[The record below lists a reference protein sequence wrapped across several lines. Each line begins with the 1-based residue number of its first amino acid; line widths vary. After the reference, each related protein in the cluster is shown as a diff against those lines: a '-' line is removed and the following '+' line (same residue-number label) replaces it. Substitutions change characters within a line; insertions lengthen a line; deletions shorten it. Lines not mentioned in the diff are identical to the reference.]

1 MRKQVALR
9 GGRAAPAR
17 DGATCE
23 AVAET
28 RAYAKENCATHRNRP
43 AATPR
48 SSPRKTIDRKVPQ
61 RRRYSA
67 PPPTFSREC
76 TSQSRRIS
84 TPGVFFAFFVVWGK
98 VVRRKGKGR
107 EEAKEEERGARR
119 SGEKSEKWGGG
130 DLPKSVSS
138 EPNRHSGNSGT
149 TDTGERNAASSAATM
164 TNPIAQDLT
173 PLFIEK
179 IVWEKMYEPVKPA
192 PIAPAATLATP
203 TVFSSRSKSRA
214 PSEEEAIAATSRQL
228 EGFF

>member
-1 MRKQVALR
+1 MSEEREREGKEK
-9 GGRAAPAR
+9 GR
-17 DGATCE
+17 
-23 AVAET
+23 
-28 RAYAKENCATHRNRP
+28 
-43 AATPR
+43 
-48 SSPRKTIDRKVPQ
+48 
-61 RRRYSA
+61 
-67 PPPTFSREC
+67 
-76 TSQSRRIS
+76 SRRGREGS
-84 TPGVFFAFFVVWGK
+84 KKKWGK
-98 VVRRKGKGR
+98 
-107 EEAKEEERGARR
+107 
-119 SGEKSEKWGGG
+119 KWKMGGG
-130 DLPKSVSS
+130 YLPKSVSS
-138 EPNRHSGNSGT
+138 EPNRHRGNSGT